1 MSQENVEV
9 VAAAA
14 SGRLDS
20 WDPDAE
26 LINFESAPYTTPYRG
41 HHGLRDWYRDATED
55 ITDADITVGDHAAV
69 AGERVVS
76 SIRLTG
82 RAKGSGVPVD
92 IQFALVWTIRAGKV
106 IRAQGYRDRAEA
118 LEAVG
123 LRE

>member
-1 MSQENVEV
+1 MSQENVEI

-14 SGRLDS
+14 SGRLDC
-20 WDPDAE
+20 WDADAE
-26 LINFESAPYTTPYRG
+26 LINFESAPYVKPYRG
-41 HHGLRDWYRDATED
+41 HQGLSDWYQDATED
-55 ITDADITVGDHAAV
+55 VADADFTVSDFAAV
-69 AGERVVS
+69 DQDRVVS
-76 SIRLTG
+76 SVRLTG

-92 IQFALVWTIRAGKV
+92 LEFALVWTVRGGKV